1 MASDKPTLISID
13 TAQPT
18 GTVSIAGIAIAV
30 ANDYIASNIFTVANA
45 ATMANATST
54 VNVNISSSSK

>member
-1 MASDKPTLISID
+1 MASDKPTLISSD
-13 TAQPT
+13 TPQPT

-30 ANDYIASNIFTVANA
+30 ANAYIASNIFTVANA

>member
-1 MASDKPTLISID
+1 MASDKPTLISSD

-30 ANDYIASNIFTVANA
+30 ANAYIASNIFTV
-45 ATMANATST
+45 ANATST